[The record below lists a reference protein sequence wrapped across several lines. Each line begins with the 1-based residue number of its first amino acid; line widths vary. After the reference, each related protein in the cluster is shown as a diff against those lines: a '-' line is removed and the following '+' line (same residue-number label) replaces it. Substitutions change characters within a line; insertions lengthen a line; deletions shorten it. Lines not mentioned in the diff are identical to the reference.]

1 MSRRLIAPI
10 VVVACFAATAGLS
23 FAQPNTDPNT
33 SNEPMQMDGGR
44 ALTSDLYDA
53 GQSASAAGDAG
64 RSATAWEA
72 SAAKPSTAWD
82 GGRAEPTAAWDASRL
97 QPTTA
102 WEAGPSQPTVTRDAS
117 VVTR

>member
-10 VVVACFAATAGLS
+10 VVVPCFAATAGLS

-33 SNEPMQMDGGR
+33 INAPVQMDGSG

-53 GQSASAAGDAG
+53 GQSASAAWDAS
-64 RSATAWEA
+64 RTATAWEA
-72 SAAKPSTAWD
+72 SAAKPSSARD
-82 GGRAEPTAAWDASRL
+82 GGRAEPTAAWDASGL

-102 WEAGPSQPTVTRDAS
+102 WEAGHSQPTVAWDAS
-117 VVTR
+117 AVTR